1 MQTSTLPV
9 HILVRKTSG
18 MPVCACD
25 EFDEA
30 CFGQLS
36 APCYL
41 GNALACRTYVHP
53 RAGWILHAWQLF
65 PRRRTCEEGCLR
77 LLCRFHVRHRRANT
91 SSMAPLCKFHHGRS
105 HLTRAKTRSSSFLAS
120 KRTKRT
126 AKSPIDGAVV
136 RGPQRIED
144 RGRTDINSV
153 QTRSF
158 VGASLDLAFH
168 ASYELNSW
176 VNTRELIWRERH
188 LSRRPVVRSVSERK
202 LGR

>member
-1 MQTSTLPV
+1 MQTSTLLV
-9 HILVRKTSG
+9 HILVRRTSG

-65 PRRRTCEEGCLR
+65 PRRKTCEEDRFR
-77 LLCRFHVRHRRANT
+77 LLCRFHVRHRGANT
-91 SSMAPLCKFHHGRS
+91 SSMSPMCKLHHGRS

-126 AKSPIDGAVV
+126 GKLPIGGAMV

-144 RGRTDINSV
+144 RGRTDKKSV
-153 QTRSF
+153 QTRSKH
-158 VGASLDLAFH
+158 G
-168 ASYELNSW
+168 
-176 VNTRELIWRERH
+176 
-188 LSRRPVVRSVSERK
+188 LS
-202 LGR
+202 